1 MRLRYTCV
9 VNCVQSSK
17 AVLACTHSLLAPP
30 SNDMTK
36 EALKRAVVLQDF
48 TSSYNIV
55 AKFRFDIAYVH
66 AIHLGRTCSRQ
77 PLLAVHQYHFGLAF
91 ALACLGTCKI
101 VKKTCRQ
108 VLRCSRLSTKATSVF
123 SACFLHIFEAGKS

>member
-91 ALACLGTCKI
+91 ALACLGTLQNCQKNMPAGPALF
-101 VKKTCRQ
+101 KASHQ
-108 VLRCSRLSTKATSVF
+108 SNLSVLSLLPPHF
-123 SACFLHIFEAGKS
+123 